1 MAGMIWNANHVLTA
15 ALDPKKNGVP
25 RKLFEQDLKG
35 ILLISTVEVGFIFTG
50 NVGAGI
56 LMSRQGDTWSPPC
69 AVGVGGIGWG
79 FVVGGAIKD
88 IMVFIFDE
96 ETVMAIAGRGIALGA
111 QGELTLGPFG
121 RAADLALNL
130 SQEGVGTTAAVAFTK
145 GLFAGVS
152 LEGAMVGA
160 RNKVN
165 QTFYKK
171 PYTPLHI
178 LYEDNIELP
187 EGTLMPDV
195 YAKLNKLMEGGTH
208 ETSREEEELV
218 EAAREEAHRLGEAA
232 AADDSDVI
240 RVDAKAEAEKETAS
254 SS

>member
-1 MAGMIWNANHVLTA
+1 
-15 ALDPKKNGVP
+15 
-25 RKLFEQDLKG
+25 
-35 ILLISTVEVGFIFTG
+35 
-50 NVGAGI
+50 
-56 LMSRQGDTWSPPC
+56 
-69 AVGVGGIGWG
+69 
-79 FVVGGAIKD
+79 
-88 IMVFIFDE
+88 MVFIFDE

-111 QGELTLGPFG
+111 QGELTLGPCG

-130 SQEGVGTTAAVAFTK
+130 SQEGVGSTAAIAFTK

-187 EGTLMPDV
+187 GGTLMPDV
-195 YAKLNKLMEGGTH
+195 YAKLNKLMKGDTH
-208 ETSREEEELV
+208 ETSQEEDELV

-240 RVDAKAEAEKETAS
+240 RVDAKAEAEKETANS
-254 SS
+254 S